1 MHSTILYMNTKKII
15 YLNETDIN
23 YERIENM
30 IELIHLKQLVAFAE
44 YGTLS
49 KAAEKLYM
57 SQPTLTRTMQK
68 LEKEFNV
75 TLFDHKKNKLSLNE
89 NGQLAY
95 EYAKKILQASS
106 DMIEHVRSFDRARHT
121 ISVGSCAPAPLWD
134 IVPMLSNLYHNLTIG
149 SEMRENDTLINGLNN
164 KTYQIIILPKKID
177 NPDWICMRWGDEH
190 LYFSLP
196 KSHPLANKESLYMK
210 DLDGENMLL
219 FTDIGFW
226 HHLPR
231 REMPNSRFLLQNERF
246 YFDEL
251 INSSILPAFTSDL
264 AKNIHNIDENNRI
277 NIPIKDAD
285 ANITYYCYCLK
296 SEHEKLQTFIKKM
309 KQK

>member
-106 DMIEHVRSFDRARHT
+106 DMIEHVAL
-121 ISVGSCAPAPLWD
+121 IVQD
-134 IVPMLSNLYHNLTIG
+134 ILFPWVLV
-149 SEMRENDTLINGLNN
+149 
-164 KTYQIIILPKKID
+164 
-177 NPDWICMRWGDEH
+177 H
-190 LYFSLP
+190 L
-196 KSHPLANKESLYMK
+196 H
-210 DLDGENMLL
+210 L
-219 FTDIGFW
+219 FGI
-226 HHLPR
+226 
-231 REMPNSRFLLQNERF
+231 
-246 YFDEL
+246 
-251 INSSILPAFTSDL
+251 
-264 AKNIHNIDENNRI
+264 
-277 NIPIKDAD
+277 
-285 ANITYYCYCLK
+285 
-296 SEHEKLQTFIKKM
+296 
-309 KQK
+309 